1 MQQEREVV
9 TTCMMDAFRWRVL
22 RRTIRGVH
30 PVPWSS
36 RPRVRKTANQVLLAQ
51 PVAPSAP
58 GTHVPLRKRSKQLK
72 GELGGLGRAGGR
84 AGGARSASLQG

>member
-1 MQQEREVV
+1 M
-9 TTCMMDAFRWRVL
+9 
-22 RRTIRGVH
+22 
-30 PVPWSS
+30 
-36 RPRVRKTANQVLLAQ
+36 QVLLAQ

-84 AGGARSASLQG
+84 AGGARSASLQGQDLPVCRADTWRGPDTI